1 MTKERVESMLRERG
15 LTGDIIWRDNRK
27 STYQQVYD
35 WLMKHP
41 ERTLEHFGVEE

>member
-1 MTKERVESMLRERG
+1 MNKERVEALLRERG
-15 LTGDIIWRDNRK
+15 LTSDIIWRDNRK

-41 ERTLEHFGVEE
+41 ERTLEHFGVTE